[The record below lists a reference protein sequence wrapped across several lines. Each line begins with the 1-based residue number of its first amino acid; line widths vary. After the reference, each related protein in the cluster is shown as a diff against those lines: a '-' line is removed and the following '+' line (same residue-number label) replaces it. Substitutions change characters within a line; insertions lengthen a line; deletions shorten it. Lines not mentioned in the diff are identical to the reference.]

1 MSKQI
6 SISFKL
12 SSSLL
17 GASAINET
25 QEFCISDFQTD
36 NLFSALAYFC
46 HKIWRDPGIVMAVC
60 TAKSV
65 DMTIHNL
72 SSASSGSR
80 AVAMRPTP
88 GPVKN
93 VHRRMPFSFDIS

>member
-12 SSSLL
+12 LSSLL

-25 QEFCISDFQTD
+25 QEFCISEFQTD

-60 TAKSV
+60 TAKKCRY
-65 DMTIHNL
+65 DHT
-72 SSASSGSR
+72 
-80 AVAMRPTP
+80 
-88 GPVKN
+88 
-93 VHRRMPFSFDIS
+93 